1 MRGLFIFCATAL
13 CVFAVDGLVCAAT
26 VTGPSARVLI
36 SLSTT
41 TGPVTRQLSLR
52 PLFRPNRSGDR
63 FRQQRSVDGSIVI
76 AEPNPAVD
84 YAIRKVLPDPRVN
97 HCIAIVDPRRK

>member
-13 CVFAVDGLVCAAT
+13 CVFAVDEVCAAT
-26 VTGPSARVLI
+26 VTGRPVRVLI
-36 SLSTT
+36 SSPTMT
-41 TGPVTRQLSLR
+41 SPVTRQLSLCPR
-52 PLFRPNRSGDR
+52 FRPNRGGDR